1 MATSP
6 IEERSSVK
14 DAQLE
19 TADDK
24 PKTVP
29 LEISEG
35 AAGSIDSCSTQVHY
49 RLYKKRFIGG
59 AALCLLN
66 CIGGMNWLWFS
77 AISLDTANAFNLSV
91 TKVNWLSNVVN
102 VVYLPVSF
110 LFPWIIR
117 KFGLRRSCVLAAL
130 ILVLASWLRVAGT
143 ARSLGPNSAY
153 ALLFI
158 GQFLAGLSQPFY
170 QVLAP
175 KYSETWFGL
184 QGRVTA
190 TMLISLMNPVGG
202 ALAQLLAPAV
212 GSPRTSVLVIG
223 IISTVVAPTAFFL
236 GDRPPTPPTFSG
248 SKKSPPVLETLRSAL
263 GLAYPEEKDRAM
275 TLQERIDFGIMTWG
289 FGVLVAVISAF
300 TILVAQVYA
309 PYGYNSDASGFLGAA
324 VFIAGLVGAIITAP
338 LFDRVF
344 THHLARTLHIV
355 IPVIGAAWLGLA
367 WAVKAHGL
375 VPSYVLLAIAGFG
388 SFMLL
393 PVALE
398 LACEVTRNAEFS
410 SAILWFTANAL
421 TVFFV
426 LISDDLRA
434 SATANPPLNLNKQL
448 ILQGAFAISLAPLV
462 IFIKGKQVRRE
473 QDERERLRDSGR
485 TANGDATSPA

>member
-1 MATSP
+1 MTTSP
-6 IEERSSVK
+6 TEERSSVK

-24 PKTVP
+24 PKMVP

-35 AAGSIDSCSTQVHY
+35 AAGSIDSYSTQVHY
-49 RLYKKRFIGG
+49 RLYKRRFVGG

-110 LFPWIIR
+110 LLPWIIR

-143 ARSLGPNSAY
+143 AHSLGPKSAY

-158 GQFLAGLSQPFY
+158 GQLLAGLSQPFY

-223 IISTVVAPTAFFL
+223 IISTVVAPVALFL
-236 GDRPPTPPTFSG
+236 GDRPPTPP
-248 SKKSPPVLETLRSAL
+248 KTLRSAL

-289 FGVLVAVISAF
+289 FGVLVAIISAF

-344 THHLARTLHIV
+344 THHLARTLHVV
-355 IPVIGAAWLGLA
+355 IPIIGAAWLGLA

-473 QDERERLRDSGR
+473 QDERERLRDTGR
-485 TANGDATSPA
+485 AANGDATSPA